1 MPLQLPLAETMLCT
15 VIAACFS
22 FCIAIITYWYRNA
35 DETPRLLGFS
45 FFTVFML
52 SVSAL
57 LCGSHELS
65 EAFFLAAEPTLLL
78 YCSIILLFKAV
89 KKYPLLTRAVLL
101 AATAALTAALVF
113 SAPARA
119 LLSYRQV
126 FLTAVV
132 IFALAIL
139 YVLRNKSGEAS
150 WFFWSVLLL
159 AASIFARSYLQ
170 YGPAVYA
177 SPVLELAAYFGFLNY
192 FYQAYLR
199 FQIKSAAENENKLAE
214 YERTIEFEVKKRM
227 LELEKV
233 NQKLVSI
240 SKIDAMSK
248 VLNKAAILEAID
260 DLIEKKPKSSFSILM
275 FDIDNFKNIN
285 DSLGHMAGDK
295 CIRLLSASVRNNLRD
310 FDIIGRYGGDEFLVV
325 LPDTGAGQAITIA
338 ERFRKHIEA
347 SDSPHYTISIGI
359 ASYPSDGSD
368 VKALIETA
376 DAGLYKSK
384 QKGRNAVSHRDFY

>member
-1 MPLQLPLAETMLCT
+1 MPLQLPLAETVLCT
-15 VIAACFS
+15 VIAVCFS
-22 FCIAIITYWYRNA
+22 FCIAVITYWYKNA
-35 DETPRLLGFS
+35 DKTPRLLGFS
-45 FFTVFML
+45 FFTVFVL
-52 SVSAL
+52 SASAL

-65 EAFFLAAEPTLLL
+65 QALLLAEEPVLLL
-78 YCSIILLFKAV
+78 YCSVILFFKAA
-89 KKYPLLTRAVLL
+89 KKYPLLLRASII
-101 AATAALTAALVF
+101 AATAALMTALAF

-119 LLSYRQV
+119 FLSYRQV
-126 FLTAVV
+126 YLTAIV
-132 IFALAIL
+132 IFTLVIL
-139 YVLRNKSGEAS
+139 YVLRNKTGEAG
-150 WFFWSVLLL
+150 WFFWSTLLL
-159 AASIFARSYLQ
+159 TVSVFARSYLQ
-170 YGPAVYA
+170 YGPAVYV
-177 SPVLELAAYFGFLNY
+177 SPLLELAAYCGFLYY

-199 FQIKSAAENENKLAE
+199 FQIKSAMENEKKLAE
-214 YERTIEFEVKKRM
+214 YERTIEFEIKKRM

-260 DLIEKKPKSSFSILM
+260 DLIAKKPKGSFSILM

-310 FDIIGRYGGDEFLVV
+310 FDIIGRFGGDEFLVI
-325 LPDTGAGQAITIA
+325 LPDIGAGQAITIA

-359 ASYPSDGSD
+359 ASYPSDGSN

>member
-45 FFTVFML
+45 FFTVFVL
-52 SVSAL
+52 SASAL

-65 EAFFLAAEPTLLL
+65 EAFLLAAEPTLLL
-78 YCSIILLFKAV
+78 YCSIILFFKAV
-89 KKYPLLTRAVLL
+89 KKYPLLVRAVLL
-101 AATAALTAALVF
+101 AATAALMAALVF

-119 LLSYRQV
+119 FLSYRQV
-126 FLTAVV
+126 YLTAVV
-132 IFALAIL
+132 LFALAIL
-139 YVLRNKSGEAS
+139 YVLRNKSGEAG

-159 AASIFARSYLQ
+159 GVSVFARSYLQ

-199 FQIKSAAENENKLAE
+199 YQIKSAVENENKLAE

-310 FDIIGRYGGDEFLVV
+310 IDIIGRYGGDEFLVV

-359 ASYPSDGSD
+359 SSYPSDGTD

>member
-1 MPLQLPLAETMLCT
+1 MPLQLPAAGTMLCT

-22 FCIAIITYWYRNA
+22 FCIAVITYWYRNA
-35 DETPRLLGFS
+35 DESSRFLGFS
-45 FFTVFML
+45 FFSVFLL
-52 SVSAL
+52 SASAL
-57 LCGSHELS
+57 LCSSHELS
-65 EAFFLAAEPTLLL
+65 EAFSLAAEPLLLL
-78 YCSIILLFKAV
+78 YCSVILLFKAL
-89 KKYPLLTRAVLL
+89 KKYPLLVR
-101 AATAALTAALVF
+101 AALVAATVILMLVLFF
-113 SAPARA
+113 SAPVRVF
-119 LLSYRQV
+119 LSYRQV
-126 FLTAVV
+126 YLTGII
-132 IFALAIL
+132 IFALIIL
-139 YVLRNKSGEAS
+139 YMLRNKPGEAG

-159 AASIFARSYLQ
+159 TASAFARSYLQ
-170 YGPAVYA
+170 QGLTIYV
-177 SPVLELAAYFGFLNY
+177 SPILELAAYCGFLY
-192 FYQAYLR
+192 FFYHAYLQ
-199 FQIKSAAENENKLAE
+199 FQIKSALENEKKLIE
-214 YERTIEFEVKKRM
+214 YERTIEYEVKRRM
-227 LELEKV
+227 LEIEKV

-248 VLNKAAILEAID
+248 VLNKAAILAAMD
-260 DLIEKKPKSSFSILM
+260 DLIEKKPKGTFSILM

-310 FDIIGRYGGDEFLVV
+310 IDMIGRYGGDEFLVI

-359 ASYPSDGSD
+359 ASYSSDGTD